1 MENILIESTSRT
13 PYVNFN
19 ADKCLLEIKGRAI
32 PENAL
37 GFFQPIIYDWLDEFL
52 DTMPDETI
60 VNINLEYFNTSSS
73 LWISKLF
80 KKLSALPT
88 MGKKV
93 IINWYYMDEDSF
105 EEGKDYEEISNMPF
119 NMLKAK

>member
-1 MENILIESTSRT
+1 MENTLIEATSRT

-19 ADKCLLEIKGRAI
+19 ADEGLLELKGRAI

-37 GFFQPIIYDWLDEFL
+37 GFFQPLVYDWLDDYVDNPKE
-52 DTMPDETI
+52 ETT

-80 KKLSALPT
+80 KKLAMLPT
-88 MGKKV
+88 VGKKV
-93 IINWYYMDEDSF
+93 TINWYYMDEDSF
-105 EEGKDYEEISNMPF
+105 EEGKDYEEISKMPF
-119 NMLKAK
+119 NLIKA

>member
-19 ADKCLLEIKGRAI
+19 ADEGFFELKGRAI

-37 GFFQPIIYDWLDEFL
+37 GFFQPLIYDWLDEYV
-52 DTMPDETI
+52 DNAKEETT

-80 KKLSALPT
+80 KKLAMLPT
-88 MGKKV
+88 VGRKV
-93 IINWYYMDEDSF
+93 TVNWYYMDEDSF
-105 EEGKDYEEISNMPF
+105 EEGKDYEEISKMPF
-119 NMLKAK
+119 NMIKA

>member
-1 MENILIESTSRT
+1 MENILIEATSRT

-19 ADKCLLEIKGRAI
+19 ADEGFFELKGRAI

-37 GFFQPIIYDWLDEFL
+37 GFFQPLIYDWLDEYV
-52 DTMPDETI
+52 DNAKEETT

-80 KKLSALPT
+80 KKLATLPT
-88 MGKKV
+88 IGKKV
-93 IINWYYMDEDSF
+93 IVNWYYMDEDSF
-105 EEGKDYEEISNMPF
+105 EEGKDYEEISKMPF
-119 NMLKAK
+119 NMIKA